1 MFSGGI
7 ERDSAMKWV
16 KEILQ
21 KRIKRLKDVFYN
33 HFRALHIRV
42 EVFETSN

>member
-16 KEILQ
+16 SSNSGNRGIDEKPFQIY
-21 KRIKRLKDVFYN
+21 KKPRT
-33 HFRALHIRV
+33 
-42 EVFETSN
+42 EVMKM